1 MEQTPVVVWEA
12 ANSMEAEIVKSRL
25 EADGIPAI
33 ISSEAAGQIY
43 GLTIGGL
50 ASAKVLVPAP
60 LADRAIAL
68 LESDVDGEVEFDDS
82 TFGSDGEQVGSE

>member
-1 MEQTPVVVWEA
+1 MEQSPVVVWEA
-12 ANSMEAEIVKSRL
+12 ANPMEAEIVKSRL

-33 ISSEAAGQIY
+33 ISSEAAGQVF
-43 GLTIGGL
+43 GLTVGGL

-68 LESDVDGEVEFDDS
+68 LASDVDALEDDDS
-82 TFGSDGEQVGSE
+82 VSDSDAQQGAAS